1 MIRPANP
8 SFQWW
13 VRGVRRYIRMENK
26 KENMETMRSYK
37 FRIYPDQKRQAAID
51 NSILMSQRLY
61 NRLLEKTIG
70 AHKSKPS
77 CRIFCA

>member
-8 SFQWW
+8 SFQWG

-37 FRIYPDQKRQAAID
+37 FRIYPDQKRAGSHRQFDFNVPKALQQA
-51 NSILMSQRLY
+51 S
-61 NRLLEKTIG
+61 
-70 AHKSKPS
+70 
-77 CRIFCA
+77 